1 MNANNRF
8 MNYTIANIRV
18 SLPDAC
24 TGEHFTRA
32 LRPFLTL
39 GAGPADLALE
49 IVPRIPAEADYR
61 ELDIFEFPDA
71 DADCRFGT
79 DAAGYL
85 LEMTPRDGSAPARYR
100 MAYGAAAA
108 RSDITPGHNPAL
120 FRFGVWI
127 LFNIAALPLGAVAFH
142 SSVISY
148 RGRGVLFL
156 GESGT
161 GKSTH
166 TRLWREH
173 IPGAELLNDDSPIIR
188 ATDSEAL
195 VHGSPWSGKTPC
207 YRNESCPIAAVV
219 RLSQAPHNR
228 IRRLRPIESI
238 GALLPSAP
246 PAFARDERLSDDT
259 CGLLSRLIAQV
270 PVYHLECLPDAA
282 AAQLAFQ
289 RRDAMILLPNQLF
302 FAEVEAMLSEGREV
316 QIRMK
321 GHSMRPLLRSE
332 RDQVVLTPC
341 TDPARLRPGDVVLF
355 RCCGRHILHRIV
367 RRDGD
372 RLTLAGDGNYRITE
386 QCTTRDVAGIAVRII
401 RASGR
406 VVGCDSPGWQLRSRL
421 WLAIPP
427 WLRRQVLRVL
437 WHSGWK

>member
-1 MNANNRF
+1 MKFKVTATIPVELEINCQSKEEALDTATTILQEQRDDGDYASIVADCIESALVSGSITMTAVDDHEALVNELRTKRKISIQDMDAFLGYEIDKNDDMMFDDDYINANLWMMDVDKALGLDVCTSDNDE
-8 MNYTIANIRV
+8 YVTISVNWYPKA
-18 SLPDAC
+18 A
-24 TGEHFTRA
+24 E
-32 LRPFLTL
+32 RPNKR
-39 GAGPADLALE
+39 E
-49 IVPRIPAEADYR
+49 I
-61 ELDIFEFPDA
+61 DIFEFPDA

-282 AAQLAFQ
+282 AAQLACRTVFN
-289 RRDAMILLPNQLF
+289 DA
-302 FAEVEAMLSEGREV
+302 
-316 QIRMK
+316 
-321 GHSMRPLLRSE
+321 
-332 RDQVVLTPC
+332 
-341 TDPARLRPGDVVLF
+341 
-355 RCCGRHILHRIV
+355 
-367 RRDGD
+367 
-372 RLTLAGDGNYRITE
+372 TL
-386 QCTTRDVAGIAVRII
+386 
-401 RASGR
+401 
-406 VVGCDSPGWQLRSRL
+406 
-421 WLAIPP
+421 
-427 WLRRQVLRVL
+427 
-437 WHSGWK
+437 